1 MKIPIKI
8 PNTKYLSAVK
18 IEQLTGTL
26 AAWIVFRAAGIV
38 CKIVCGWVPESI
50 SIKKS
55 VAGETFCVES

>member
-1 MKIPIKI
+1 MRIPIKI
-8 PNTKYLSAVK
+8 PNTKYLRPVK

-26 AAWIVFRAAGIV
+26 ADWIVFRAAGV
-38 CKIVCGWVPESI
+38 CKVVCGWVPESI